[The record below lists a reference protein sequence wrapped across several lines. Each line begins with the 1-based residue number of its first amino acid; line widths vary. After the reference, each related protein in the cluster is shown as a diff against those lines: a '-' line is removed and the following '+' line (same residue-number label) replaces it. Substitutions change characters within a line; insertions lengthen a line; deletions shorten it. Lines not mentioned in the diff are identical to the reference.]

1 MSLLGWLFGGDEST
15 STKTTTQSWSE
26 TIQKDQRVTAEEA
39 EIIAGAGAEIRVT
52 QPGAFALEPGAKIGK
67 LVVQE
72 YTPEVQKTISKLIKS
87 VDIVSQE
94 TIPTVLESFTTLTK
108 GLAESFGQAISE
120 TSERSEQVT
129 ELLGEK
135 LQETQLGQAA
145 ILPGMAKYLL
155 IAVVVIVLARKV
167 LK

>member
-15 STKTTTQSWSE
+15 STTTTTQSWSE

-39 EIIAGAGAEIRVT
+39 EIVAGAGADIT
-52 QPGAFALEPGAKIGK
+52 IAQPGAFALEPGAKIGK
-67 LVVQE
+67 VVIQE
-72 YTPEVQKTISKLIKS
+72 YTPRV
-87 VDIVSQE
+87 QE
-94 TIPTVLESFTTLTK
+94 TIGSVIESFTAVTK
-108 GLAESFGQAISE
+108 GLAESFGKAISE
-120 TSERSEQVT
+120 TSERGEQVT